1 MSINVENL
9 NNFMIDILK
18 ELGNIGAGNAA
29 TSLALMTS
37 KKIEMMV
44 PNVKILKFKDVAP
57 ILGGEE
63 KLVIGIYFE
72 LSGDIAGNIMFAL
85 DMVSAINLTNIL
97 LNRNKKEEKLDEM
110 DISALSEVG
119 NILAASYAN
128 SLSSLT
134 DLKIMVSVPSISIDM
149 AGAILSVPAIQFGYV
164 SDHALMIETTFK
176 ENENLVNGN
185 LFFLP
190 ELSSFNKILSGL
202 GVIQNEWKNYK
213 GRHGRFKCD

>member
-1 MSINVENL
+1 MSISVENL

-29 TSLALMTS
+29 TSLASMTS
-37 KKIEMMV
+37 KKIDMKV
-44 PNVKILKFKDVAP
+44 PHVKILKFKEVAD

-63 KLVIGIYFE
+63 NLVIGIYFE
-72 LSGDIAGNIMFAL
+72 LSGDIKGNIMFAL
-85 DMVSAINLTNIL
+85 DMISAVNLTNVL
-97 LNRNKKEEKLDEM
+97 FNRNKENYELDDM

-134 DLKIMVSVPSISIDM
+134 NLKIMVSIPSISIDM

-164 SDHALMIETTFK
+164 SDHALMIETVFE
-176 ENENLVNGN
+176 ENQNLVEGN

-190 ELSSFNKILSGL
+190 DLSSFDKILNGL
-202 GVIQNEWKNYK
+202 GVS
-213 GRHGRFKCD
+213 